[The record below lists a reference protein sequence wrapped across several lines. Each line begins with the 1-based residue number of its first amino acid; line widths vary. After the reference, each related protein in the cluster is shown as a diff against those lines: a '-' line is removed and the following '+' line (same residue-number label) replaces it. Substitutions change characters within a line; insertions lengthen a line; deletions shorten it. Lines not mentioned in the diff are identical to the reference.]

1 MRMSN
6 ERYSVR
12 YNSLGKSRPA
22 GAKRK
27 AREAR
32 QMTALEA
39 IRGMFENMICT
50 TADDAEEFLEA
61 LESLGFHVVKIEP
74 ENKSE

>member
-1 MRMSN
+1 MS
-6 ERYSVR
+6 EQ
-12 YNSLGKSRPA
+12 G
-22 GAKRK
+22 
-27 AREAR
+27 